1 MNCYTE
7 HHYGFRKSKC
17 TQDPI
22 ICLHDHIR
30 QEMNRK
36 NVRGALYI
44 GLRKAFD
51 TVSHSCLLSK
61 LPYCGICGIELKW
74 ISDYLFN
81 RTQYAAYNNDCSNL
95 ESVTLGV
102 AQGSILGPLLF
113 IILAND
119 AYQCLNKCT
128 MLMYADDTVLLYS
141 ASSSKLIE
149 QTLNR
154 KCNILFDWFN
164 NNNLILKPGKTELV
178 IYSTA
183 RNLATQPECNV
194 ELKGSKVNHAT
205 RYEYLGVSLDQHLAM
220 SQQMTK
226 IYKRINQRLK
236 QLRRVRKN
244 LTRSAAETIYVCMI
258 ELISLYCA
266 PIYAGIY
273 FHVKKLKKLED
284 KAKNTVSLTN
294 HDNIEVKIKTRTA
307 TEVF

>member
-44 GLRKAFD
+44 DLRKAFD

-61 LPYCGICGIELKW
+61 LPYYGICGIELKW

-102 AQGSILGPLLF
+102 PQGSILGPLLF

-183 RNLATQPECNV
+183 RNLATQLECNV
-194 ELKGSKVNHAT
+194 ELKGSK
-205 RYEYLGVSLDQHLAM
+205 
-220 SQQMTK
+220 
-226 IYKRINQRLK
+226 I
-236 QLRRVRKN
+236 KN
-244 LTRSAAETIYVCMI
+244 ILV
-258 ELISLYCA
+258 
-266 PIYAGIY
+266 
-273 FHVKKLKKLED
+273 FHW
-284 KAKNTVSLTN
+284 TN
-294 HDNIEVKIKTRTA
+294 I
-307 TEVF
+307 